1 MGLLSGLCLPRLSRP
16 TSQHQLLEN
25 LIDILYPA
33 HFVHLNIRLRY
44 FQAPQA
50 VVCNALVMLLLALI
64 YISFVSWRPQGLFH
78 ARQPYVLLN
87 CHCVATPRVVATSL
101 RCSLCCCRYCTLF
114 NCKGVCVFVFCV
126 QFLVF
131 WLSLLFV
138 QHSRSSFKRVRVC
151 VCDVTDCCS
160 PSGDRKDAK
169 KY

>member
-101 RCSLCCCRYCTLF
+101 RCSLCFLRFRFYLY
-114 NCKGVCVFVFCV
+114 NVLEAVLNACVFVFV
-126 QFLVF
+126 TLPIAVHPPATEKT
-131 WLSLLFV
+131 LKSINSRNLF
-138 QHSRSSFKRVRVC
+138 R
-151 VCDVTDCCS
+151 
-160 PSGDRKDAK
+160 
-169 KY
+169 